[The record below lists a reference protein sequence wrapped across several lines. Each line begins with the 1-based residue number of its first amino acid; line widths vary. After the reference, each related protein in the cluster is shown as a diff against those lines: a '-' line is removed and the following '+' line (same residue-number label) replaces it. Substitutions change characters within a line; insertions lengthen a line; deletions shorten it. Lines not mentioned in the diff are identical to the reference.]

1 MGRRGAAGKTN
12 SMLTHLNAL
21 PESAPRTKSGRI
33 VWAWPQIQASLD
45 SGRTMHEIWEALQ
58 LDGIEMSYGQF
69 RTYVWRIRK
78 RMPTTARAVE
88 SAPVSTSGTDV
99 VGTPSARIPTSSP
112 GNASVR
118 DPLANIRQSEAN
130 RQVFDY
136 RPELADPD
144 KLI

>member
-1 MGRRGAAGKTN
+1 MDRRRNAGKTN
-12 SMLTHLNAL
+12 SILTHLSAL

-33 VWAWPQIQASLD
+33 VWAWPKIQASLE

-78 RMPTTARAVE
+78 KGVRTPVGAMMPIAANTLG
-88 SAPVSTSGTDV
+88 SGT
-99 VGTPSARIPTSSP
+99 TPSSQITASP
-112 GNASVR
+112 QPSIVR
-118 DPLANIRQSEAN
+118 DPLANIRESDRKRE
-130 RQVFDY
+130 VFDY

>member
-1 MGRRGAAGKTN
+1 MDRRRAAGKTDAT
-12 SMLTHLNAL
+12 LTHLKAL

-78 RMPTTARAVE
+78 KMPTTAGAVE

-99 VGTPSARIPTSSP
+99 VDTPSARI
-112 GNASVR
+112 
-118 DPLANIRQSEAN
+118 
-130 RQVFDY
+130 
-136 RPELADPD
+136 
-144 KLI
+144 

>member
-1 MGRRGAAGKTN
+1 MDRRRAAGKTDAT
-12 SMLTHLNAL
+12 LTHLKAL
-21 PESAPRTKSGRI
+21 SESAPRTKSGRI

-78 RMPTTARAVE
+78 KGVPTPVGAMMRTAANTLE
-88 SAPVSTSGTDV
+88 SGT
-99 VGTPSARIPTSSP
+99 VGTLSSQITPPRPSK
-112 GNASVR
+112 VR
-118 DPLANIRQSEAN
+118 DPLANIRESDRKRE
-130 RQVFDY
+130 VFDY
-136 RPELADPD
+136 RPELVDPD

>member
-1 MGRRGAAGKTN
+1 
-12 SMLTHLNAL
+12 
-21 PESAPRTKSGRI
+21 
-33 VWAWPQIQASLD
+33 
-45 SGRTMHEIWEALQ
+45 MHEIWEALQ

-78 RMPTTARAVE
+78 KMPTTAVVVEPAV
-88 SAPVSTSGTDV
+88 VSTSSSGV
-99 VGTPSARIPTSSP
+99 VGTPSPQIPRSSP
-112 GNASVR
+112 RR
-118 DPLANIRQSEAN
+118 DPLANVRESEAS

>member
-1 MGRRGAAGKTN
+1 MDRRRAAGKTN
-12 SMLTHLNAL
+12 SILTHLNAL

-78 RMPTTARAVE
+78 KMPTTSGAVNPTAVNT
-88 SAPVSTSGTDV
+88 SRSHVVST
-99 VGTPSARIPTSSP
+99 PSPEIPTSSTR
-112 GNASVR
+112 R
-118 DPLANIRQSEAN
+118 DPLANIRESEAN

-136 RPELADPD
+136 RPELADPK

>member
-1 MGRRGAAGKTN
+1 MDRRRAAGKTDAT
-12 SMLTHLNAL
+12 LTHLKAL

-78 RMPTTARAVE
+78 KMPTTAGAAVE
-88 SAPVSTSGTDV
+88 SAAGNTPGSKV
-99 VGTPSARIPTSSP
+99 VGTPSSKIPTSSP
-112 GNASVR
+112 PR
-118 DPLANIRQSEAN
+118 DPLANIRESEAN

-136 RPELADPD
+136 RPEL
-144 KLI
+144 

>member
-1 MGRRGAAGKTN
+1 MDRRRAAGKTDAT
-12 SMLTHLNAL
+12 LTHLKAL

-33 VWAWPQIQASLD
+33 VWAWPRIQASLD
-45 SGRTMHEIWEALQ
+45 SGRKMHEIWEALQ

-78 RMPTTARAVE
+78 RMPTTAGAVE
-88 SAPVSTSGTDV
+88 SAPLSTSGTDV
-99 VGTPSARIPTSSP
+99 VGAPAARIPSSP
-112 GNASVR
+112 PGRASVR
-118 DPLANIRQSEAN
+118 DPLANIRESEAN

>member
-1 MGRRGAAGKTN
+1 MDRRRAAGKTN
-12 SMLTHLNAL
+12 AILTHLNAL

-78 RMPTTARAVE
+78 RGIPAAVSATA
-88 SAPVSTSGTDV
+88 SASVAASGSNSGSVQSRIASSSRSTV
-99 VGTPSARIPTSSP
+99 
-112 GNASVR
+112 SVR
-118 DPLANIRQSEAN
+118 DPLA
-130 RQVFDY
+130 
-136 RPELADPD
+136 
-144 KLI
+144 

>member
-1 MGRRGAAGKTN
+1 MDRRRAAGKTN
-12 SMLTHLNAL
+12 SILTHLNAL

-78 RMPTTARAVE
+78 KMPTTAGAVE
-88 SAPVSTSGTDV
+88 
-99 VGTPSARIPTSSP
+99 
-112 GNASVR
+112 
-118 DPLANIRQSEAN
+118 PLAVNT
-130 RQVFDY
+130 
-136 RPELADPD
+136 
-144 KLI
+144 